1 MSQQHIQAFDQVHV
15 QANPQPTQ
23 VFVNSQPTNPYLTR
37 ANLVNEVEFLRSE
50 IEALRIE
57 NKMLKEENVLI
68 KEELET
74 FKNPGTSPLKLVL
87 KYPTSQRK
95 DQEANG
101 QPKKRK
107 TLPFARLL
115 TSDQSWQEIKEAE
128 ELVNK
133 KAEDVKRRKEEAA
146 LKHTNRELEKAQN
159 KKLESKKNKNERK
172 KIMLV

>member
-1 MSQQHIQAFDQVHV
+1 MLNKSKKIEKNQATHREAIQAALQALEKSKSPNQHIQVLDQVHV

-23 VFVNSQPTNPYLTR
+23 
-37 ANLVNEVEFLRSE
+37 FLRSE

-57 NKMLKEENVLI
+57 NKMLKEENVLL

-74 FKNPGTSPLKLVL
+74 FKNPGTSPLKLAL

-101 QPKKRK
+101 QAKKRK

-115 TSDQSWQEIKEAE
+115 TSDQSWQEIREAE

-133 KAEDVKRRKEEAA
+133 KAEDVKRRKEKAA
-146 LKHTNRELEKAQN
+146 LKHANRQ
-159 KKLESKKNKNERK
+159 
-172 KIMLV
+172 I